1 MSEIGVSLTLGGVA
15 LLAAAGVVASRSGSA
30 ATRMSV
36 FDGVTLEV
44 EERQADAA
52 EGAWSS
58 YAELYLPDH
67 AYEAPT
73 RAHYRTLAGNLQ
85 RTARHTTPR
94 TQRERDEKAR
104 MERAAEA
111 LFLFADYV
119 DSFRSGTMP
128 RQPRELN
135 AGDRVRVIGRV
146 PFAGM
151 ETGKVYE
158 AHLTAT
164 DRGVPTVSFRLVDSA
179 GRASKHSVGPFRASS
194 VHASLKRDESGPGG
208 GLFIERI
215 APIDLGG

>member
-1 MSEIGVSLTLGGVA
+1 MSEIGVPLALGGVA

-36 FDGVTLEV
+36 FDGITLEV
-44 EERQADAA
+44 EEKQADAA

-119 DSFRSGTMP
+119 DSFRSGTLP
-128 RQPRELN
+128 RKPRLLN
-135 AGDRVRVIGRV
+135 AGDRVRVLGRV
-146 PFAGM
+146 PLKGL
-151 ETGKVYE
+151 ETGKIYE

-164 DRGVPTVSFRLVDSA
+164 AGGVPTVSFRLVDSA
-179 GRASKHSVGPFRASS
+179 GRATKYSTDAFPAKFIHSMLTYDENKPGF
-194 VHASLKRDESGPGG
+194 SL
-208 GLFIERI
+208 FVERI